1 MAELA
6 KTRERM
12 VQKGYF
18 AFEELEVYHRS
29 VDLAALIY
37 KLTQAFPDLE
47 RFGLISQL
55 RRAATS
61 VELNIAEGKGKRNA

>member
-18 AFEELEVYHRS
+18 AFEKLEVYHRS
-29 VDLAALIY
+29 VALATLIY
-37 KLTQAFPDLE
+37 KLTQTFPDLE
-47 RFGLISQL
+47 RFGLIS
-55 RRAATS
+55 
-61 VELNIAEGKGKRNA
+61 